1 MRGGRVLRLYG
12 GPLVRINLVF
22 AGLRL
27 MDGGQGLKDELKY
40 RNDQAAR
47 RRVETDKRIL
57 G

>member
-1 MRGGRVLRLYG
+1 MLRLYG

-27 MDGGQGLKDELKY
+27 MDVGQGLKDELKY